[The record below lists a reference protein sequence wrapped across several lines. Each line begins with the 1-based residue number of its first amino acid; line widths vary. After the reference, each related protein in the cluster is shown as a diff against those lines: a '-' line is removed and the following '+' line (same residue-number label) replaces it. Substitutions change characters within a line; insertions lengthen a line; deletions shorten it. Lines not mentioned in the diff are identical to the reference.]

1 MASGAVKSNDKAAI
15 LFYLAGGPSHI
26 DIHALPIISENKA
39 GTKIENKGSGMDSI
53 YSISETRSIVTPALV
68 IFRDLVEA
76 NLDRMIGIAGSPSR
90 LRPHAK
96 THKMPAVTALELAR
110 GITKHKA
117 ATFAEAE
124 MLAMAGVGDVF
135 LAYNPVGANIA
146 RTVNYVK
153 RFPDVKFSV
162 TADHSKPLDELD
174 RAMQAAGTSVDV
186 LLDIDT
192 GQHRTGVEVGQAARQ
207 LYERIA
213 RSTSL
218 RPGGLHLYDG
228 QHHQRELD
236 ERTRAVLAGWDKVAA
251 FRDDLVRAGLEVP
264 RIVAGGTGSFPVF
277 AKLSDSAIE
286 LSPGT
291 CVFHDYGYGDI
302 FPDLP
307 FTPAALLLTRVISR
321 PTPDRITLDLGYK
334 AVASDP
340 PAGNRLRFPELPDAQ
355 AVLQNE
361 EHLVL
366 ETSRANEFEP
376 GDELLAIPKHVCP
389 TSALHRQ
396 AVVVSGGRVVD
407 HWEVTARDRCLTI

>member
-1 MASGAVKSNDKAAI
+1 MESK
-15 LFYLAGGPSHI
+15 
-26 DIHALPIISENKA
+26 
-39 GTKIENKGSGMDSI
+39 
-53 YSISETRSIVTPALV
+53 YSINDTQSIVTPALI

-76 NLDRMIGIAGSPSR
+76 NLDRMIEIAGSPSR

-96 THKMPAVTALELAR
+96 THKMPAVAALEQAR
-110 GITKHKA
+110 GITKHKV

-124 MLAMAGVGDVF
+124 MLAMAGVKDLF

-146 RTVNYVK
+146 RTVNFVK
-153 RFPDVKFSV
+153 RFPDVKFAV
-162 TADHSKPLDELD
+162 TGDHPKPLDELE
-174 RAMQAAGTSVDV
+174 RALQAVGASVDV

-192 GQHRTGVEVGQAARQ
+192 GQHRTGVEVGQAAKQ

-218 RPGGLHLYDG
+218 RPGGFHLYDG
-228 QHHQRELD
+228 HHHQQDLD
-236 ERTRAVLAGWDKVAA
+236 QRSRAVLAGWDKVAS
-251 FRDDLVRAGLEVP
+251 FRDELVRAGLNVP
-264 RIVAGGTGSFPVF
+264 RIVAGGTGSFPIF
-277 AKLSDSAIE
+277 AKLSDAAIE

-340 PAGNRLRFPELPDAQ
+340 PAGNRLRFPDLLDAQ

-366 ETSRANEFEP
+366 ETPRANEFQP